1 MLWQGHVP
9 FSQYAHVWFRGCTHQ
24 SPSWHVTRHIKRNAQ
39 NSDSDA
45 SLTQTITAAD
55 WLLTSSLFH
64 KAFTQNGSLSRSL
77 INTHIRSPYLPCLL
91 QLGCPPLLQD
101 GLHGTDEFCS
111 DILENNRVRYLLV
124 RLCLGNWASV
134 TPLLLFA
141 KGVCVGSFDLCASI
155 HWVNDKELQFGL
167 KLEHVLP
174 YKQSSITKT
183 YCVHYCWDHWGLTL

>member
-1 MLWQGHVP
+1 MVQGMYTSVKLVLH
-9 FSQYAHVWFRGCTHQ
+9 R
-24 SPSWHVTRHIKRNAQ
+24 SPSWHVTRRIKRDAQ

-45 SLTQTITAAD
+45 SRTQTITAAD

-64 KAFTQNGSLSRSL
+64 EAFTQNGSLWRSL
-77 INTHIRSPYLPCLL
+77 INTHIRLHNDSPYLPCLL

-111 DILENNRVRYLLV
+111 DILENNCVRYLLT

-141 KGVCVGSFDLCASI
+141 KGVCVCV
-155 HWVNDKELQFGL
+155 WVHL
-167 KLEHVLP
+167 V
-174 YKQSSITKT
+174 
-183 YCVHYCWDHWGLTL
+183 CVHQFIEWVIKSCNLG

>member
-1 MLWQGHVP
+1 MGTWSDITCCDRATFHFLNMLMYGSGDV
-9 FSQYAHVWFRGCTHQ
+9 
-24 SPSWHVTRHIKRNAQ
+24 HISLPLDMLHGTLREMRRN
-39 NSDSDA
+39 
-45 SLTQTITAAD
+45 ITAAD

>member
-24 SPSWHVTRHIKRNAQ
+24 SSLCCAALPLDMLHGTLREMRRN
-39 NSDSDA
+39 
-45 SLTQTITAAD
+45 ITAAD

-111 DILENNRVRYLLV
+111 DILENNCVRYLLV

-141 KGVCVGSFDLCASI
+141 KGVCV
-155 HWVNDKELQFGL
+155 WV
-167 KLEHVLP
+167 HSV
-174 YKQSSITKT
+174 
-183 YCVHYCWDHWGLTL
+183 CVHQFIEWMIKSCNLG